1 MARVPQAC
9 IVRHLAEPGE
19 MVKIGDPLVEMRD
32 AWGRPLGLLHSEY
45 DGFVI
50 SCPPGILYYPGEAT
64 VLLAIR
70 DDEPLV
76 GPYPA
81 SFFE

>member
-1 MARVPQAC
+1 V
-9 IVRHLAEPGE
+9 L
-19 MVKIGDPLVEMRD
+19 K
-32 AWGRPLGLLHSEY
+32 SEY

-50 SCPPGILYYPGEAT
+50 SCPSGILYYPGEAS

-76 GPYPA
+76 GEYPA
-81 SFFE
+81 DFFD